1 MNKKR
6 YEKPLLKEHG
16 DLKKITSGDGPVN
29 NDSYN
34 DGGHELSS

>member
-16 DLKKITSGDGPVN
+16 DLKNLTGGNGSFNDDGDDSGA
-29 NDSYN
+29 
-34 DGGHELSS
+34 HWLS